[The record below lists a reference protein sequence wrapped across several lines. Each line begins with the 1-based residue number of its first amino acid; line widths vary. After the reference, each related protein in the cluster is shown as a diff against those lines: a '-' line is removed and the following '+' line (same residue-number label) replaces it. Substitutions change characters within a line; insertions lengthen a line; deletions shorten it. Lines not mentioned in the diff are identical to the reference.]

1 MTVQQEA
8 LARAR
13 AFVAAGPSP
22 VVTARDPVNQPM
34 IRRWCEAMGD
44 ANPLYQH
51 REAAQQAGLDDVVSP
66 PAMLDVWTMEPYN
79 PLVERVGDHPVFAVL
94 EEYGF
99 TRIVATNVEQEY
111 DRYLAPGDL
120 VSMTVRV
127 ADVSD
132 EKRTGLGDGHFVTL
146 WYEFTDQHGA
156 PVGRMSFR
164 LLKFKPRVAGAGQ
177 PREEKPEQPPAEPPR
192 PITTPDTKHFWKG
205 LIDRQVLIQQCSDC
219 NELRHPPTPMCP
231 HCRSMKW
238 HTLPAVGRGV
248 IHSFALIHQPKLPGF
263 EYPLPVVLVDL
274 EEGVRLLANLVVADN
289 AEVAVGRKVVLD
301 FREITPDFVLPVFRL
316 DDGGQ

>member
-1 MTVQQEA
+1 MTAQQEA

-13 AFVAAGPSP
+13 AFVTAGPSP
-22 VVTARDPVNQPM
+22 EVPARDPVNQPM

-44 ANPLYQH
+44 TNPLYRD
-51 REAAQQAGLDDVVSP
+51 REAAQQAGLSDIVSP

-99 TRIVATNVEQEY
+99 TGIVATNVEQEY

-120 VSMTVRV
+120 ISMTVRV
-127 ADVSD
+127 ADVSE

-146 WYEFTDQHGA
+146 WYEFTDQDGA

-164 LLKFKPRVAGAGQ
+164 LLKFKPRTAGSDK
-177 PREEKPEQPPAEPPR
+177 PRADQEKAQAAEPPR
-192 PITTPDTKHFWKG
+192 PITTPDTEHFWKG
-205 LIDRQVLIQQCSDC
+205 LIDRQVLIQQCTDC
-219 NELRHPPTPMCP
+219 DKLRHPPTPMCP
-231 HCRSMKW
+231 HCHSMKW
-238 HTLPAVGRGV
+238 HTRPAAGRGT
-248 IHSFALIHQPKLPGF
+248 IHSFALIHQPRLPGF

-274 EEGVRLLANLVVADN
+274 EEGVRLLANLVDAD
-289 AEVAVGRKVVLD
+289 AGEVAVGREVVLD
-301 FREITPDFVLPVFRL
+301 FREIAPDFVLPTFRL
-316 DDGGQ
+316 AEGER